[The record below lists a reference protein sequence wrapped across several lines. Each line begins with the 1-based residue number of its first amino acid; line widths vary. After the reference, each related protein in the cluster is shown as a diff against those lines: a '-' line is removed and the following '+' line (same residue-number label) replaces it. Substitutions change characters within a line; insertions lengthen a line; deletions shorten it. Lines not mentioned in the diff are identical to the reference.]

1 MFLKVTVSISCFW
14 RSVPFTWFYKDV
26 CFSMCSTYE
35 IFKSQV
41 QYVNVF
47 CLPSWSY
54 LVKLPRIFW
63 GMFIN
68 PFSWGYLLC
77 LNTLCEN
84 YVWYMGVYIYIY
96 ICTLKVYIYIYLYTY
111 TYMYQWYCLV
121 FFGIYQWCLDSHG
134 MAWLTMTIPHIPCF
148 DGTSVFFEVTYWT
161 FSCNQTWVCLN
172 NLCTLW

>member
-68 PFSWGYLLC
+68 SFSWGYLLC

-84 YVWYMGVYIYIY
+84 YVWYMGVYIYI
-96 ICTLKVYIYIYLYTY
+96 CTLKVYIFIYIYIYVSVVLFGIFWYIPMVFGFPWHGMIDHDHTTY
-111 TYMYQWYCLV
+111 TMFWWHICL
-121 FFGIYQWCLDSHG
+121 FWSYL
-134 MAWLTMTIPHIPCF
+134 
-148 DGTSVFFEVTYWT
+148 
-161 FSCNQTWVCLN
+161 LN
-172 NLCTLW
+172 I